1 MSTHPRPILKR
12 LFSSEKQTNYHQ
24 HQQPLPFA
32 TCVRIAS
39 PHVHFPPT
47 PSMVASTHPA
57 HSPHT
62 YDRKP
67 IVISPNHV
75 APPQAGSRK
84 LYSPPVDF
92 EVERSER
99 GRDRQARPSPAKVEH
114 TVKGSYFHP
123 RAYEASELEPLPAD
137 AFQISPP
144 LHVRRSPYS
153 SDQYDSDV
161 DSSDDESITTP
172 PDAKSPAAVVIVDP
186 QCASQPLDDAHSVDG
201 VERPALVRSSKRPSI
216 QLSSSREHS
225 LTLDEGCLGGF

>member
-1 MSTHPRPILKR
+1 
-12 LFSSEKQTNYHQ
+12 
-24 HQQPLPFA
+24 
-32 TCVRIAS
+32 
-39 PHVHFPPT
+39 
-47 PSMVASTHPA
+47 MVASTHPA

-67 IVISPNHV
+67 IVISPNYV
-75 APPQAGSRK
+75 APPQAGPRK

-99 GRDRQARPSPAKVEH
+99 GRDRQARPTPAKVEH

-123 RAYEASELEPLPAD
+123 RAYEACEPEPLPSENS
-137 AFQISPP
+137 QLSPP
-144 LHVRRSPYS
+144 LLVRHSPYG

-186 QCASQPLDDAHSVDG
+186 QCASQPLEDAHSVEG
-201 VERPALVRSSKRPSI
+201 VERPTLIRSSKRPSI

-225 LTLDEGCLGGF
+225 LTLDEGCPGVF